1 MESFYGG
8 RQGISFIIV
17 KRFDGIDIP
26 QPENIEEN
34 HEKASFTVKYFAFDI
49 AKDNFILDDN
59 NSPIEKNHITSKIYQ
74 DWKMHET
81 DGSSIV
87 YNDKEGKFPIA
98 YAEGMIQCF
107 SQGGMSTNIVNYGE
121 YVIIDT
127 PNKNDLDN
135 GKIYRRGLDFQNELA
150 GAEYIGQIVGPQGNA
165 PDIIMDSF
173 TTLVEQ
179 GGPQFSY
186 EKDDSIPGM
195 VINED
200 DSITYNDSIKSS
212 WITIK
217 DKFGIVTS
225 CKIGFQ
231 FPYHVFS
238 LSAESTDPYL
248 EGELASRIDDM
259 THPYFSE
266 WKFLIPKGVKGD
278 SLSNLRIVNGVAKS
292 GAKYYSDINCEN
304 EEGTLSEDKQI
315 KIENENYT
323 LESNKGK
330 PFILNGDDINSIK
343 YVKAEDTY
351 REVLI
356 YMLTNFD
363 KKEAK
368 TSFIFLGEYNIIKD
382 IILEDDGTLRVEY
395 TYKDEAKYE
404 KAIKWI
410 KEIILGQDGKIQV
423 KYNNEDDFQ
432 IINENS
438 LIKWINNIQLTNNG
452 EIKVKYNTD
461 PELIENEDGELV
473 PFEGNSI
480 NIDDK
485 IRWINYDSN
494 TEDFGIKI
502 NTNEYSTDL
511 DEDGNEIGD
520 LGEGSGSQKI
530 QVTYNTGETHEI
542 GKPLNYIIE
551 CVVTHNPSLLSDRYK
566 EDGRVKAEVP
576 KEGHLLVIYSDP
588 KRREGNNCL
597 WPSKKMNQEDE
608 GYFNGWTDL
617 GIAKGDPGTIKIIT
631 TYPTETIEQIIAE
644 NKTPEEL
651 FGDKHEGWLIGEQNS
666 EDEPVI
672 LYYYNYT
679 ITNIGGVDRAIG
691 WKKLGAITAEDG
703 GEPKNIIDIQTS
715 TEKENELKENGILLI
730 QKNETDHV
738 ITGLVKKNEENI
750 ADSSQGFSNMY
761 YFNTLAKYINP
772 TLNAGVSTLEEQL
785 LIGFNTITEEWIDAL
800 KNIHVETKFIQGN
813 EEEYYI
819 LHSTIFNTEKEIGNS
834 FEIVESTLNFN
845 NNQNQTFE
853 NYSLIF
859 NNNDNQ
865 IFSLEEKENGEK
877 YYSLNLNSSNSRY
890 NSQQKNGIGEETLV
904 KEDVLSLYKNN
915 NKIDIYKKQVTIQ
928 FTIDNHKITKEKVIN
943 LIND

>member
-17 KRFDGIDIP
+17 KRFDAIDI
-26 QPENIEEN
+26 
-34 HEKASFTVKYFAFDI
+34 EKDTSFTIKYFAFDI

-259 THPYFSE
+259 MHPYFSK

-278 SLSNLRIVNGVAKS
+278 SLSNLRIANGVAKS

-304 EEGTLSEDKQI
+304 EEGTLSEDKSI
-315 KIENENYT
+315 KIENENYS
-323 LESNKGK
+323 LDSNKGK
-330 PFILNGDDINSIK
+330 PFIIENENIK
-343 YVKAEDTY
+343 YIKEEDTY
-351 REVLI
+351 REILI
-356 YMLTNFD
+356 YMVTNFD
-363 KKEAK
+363 EKEPK
-368 TSFIFLGEYNIIKD
+368 HSFIYLGEYNMIKD
-382 IILEDDGTLRVEY
+382 IILQDDGTLKIEY
-395 TYKDEAKYE
+395 TYSDETKYE
-404 KAIKWI
+404 KTIKWI
-410 KEIILGQDGKIQV
+410 NEVILEENGKVKI
-423 KYNNEDDFQ
+423 KYNTENDFQ
-432 IINENS
+432 IINNDTP
-438 LIKWINNIQLTNNG
+438 LKWINNIQLTDEG

-461 PELIENEDGELV
+461 EESVENEDGELI
-473 PFEGNSI
+473 PFEGNVI
-480 NIDDK
+480 NINDK
-485 IRWINYDSN
+485 IRWIKHDSDSS
-494 TEDFGIKI
+494 DFGIKI

-542 GKPLNYIIE
+542 GEPLNYIIE

-566 EDGRVKAEVP
+566 EDGKVKAEVA

-631 TYPTETIEQIIAE
+631 TYSTEAIEQIIAE

-651 FGDKHEGWLIGEQNS
+651 FGDRHEGWLIGKQDS

-691 WKKLGAITAEDG
+691 WKELGAITATDG
-703 GEPKNIIDIQTS
+703 GKPKNIIDIQTS

-750 ADSSQGFSNMY
+750 ADSSQGFSNIY
-761 YFNTLAKYINP
+761 YFNTLTKYINP
-772 TLNAGVSTLEEQL
+772 TLNAGVNTLEEQL
-785 LIGFNTITEEWIDAL
+785 LIGFNTVTEEWTENN
-800 KNIHVETKFIQGN
+800 NIHIETKFLQEN

-819 LHSTIFNTEKEIGNS
+819 LHSIIYADTNITDNIIKKDILSIYQNEIKKDILEK
-834 FEIVESTLNFN
+834 IVTQIIN
-845 NNQNQTFE
+845 E
-853 NYSLIF
+853 N
-859 NNNDNQ
+859 
-865 IFSLEEKENGEK
+865 
-877 YYSLNLNSSNSRY
+877 R
-890 NSQQKNGIGEETLV
+890 
-904 KEDVLSLYKNN
+904 
-915 NKIDIYKKQVTIQ
+915 
-928 FTIDNHKITKEKVIN
+928 KITKEKIN
-943 LIND
+943 IL